1 MSSPT
6 ERSISEED
14 GDSSPF
20 LLSED
25 SSKDPMRENDY
36 NEGFD
41 PISDSAN
48 PQEWPLSYKRGIVAL
63 LAGSAFTVTFNSMSV
78 IPVANQIAEDVGN
91 GDGSKMVSALPV
103 TIWELG
109 EATGCLLIAPLS
121 EIFGRYRVIN
131 ICSIMFIFATIIGAA
146 STSMSQ
152 FIVSRALAG
161 MVVTSNVL
169 NPAIIGDIF
178 PPEHRVTALSIVQ
191 FAPVLG
197 GTIGAAA
204 SGAISE
210 LLGWRFVLGTSI
222 LLATLCQFGFLTYYR
237 ETYKPAILRKRE
249 ATLYEKLEDTS
260 GVDSLGGSSYLEQ
273 VSTGIFLSL
282 IRPALVIFDSG
293 VLAALSVFG
302 SVLFAHYCVQNVTL
316 PPILEDTYGM
326 SPVEAGK
333 AFLVNGAGS
342 IIGIVIC
349 KFTIDRIYLKLRAA
363 NKGIGRPEYRLPM
376 AIIAALMMPLALAL
390 YGFCAEYRLPLG
402 LLLVSVAWT
411 RMSIVLGLVPVM
423 AYAVDACSLY
433 SASAAT
439 GIVVLRCIAGA
450 CLPLLTVQ
458 MVECV
463 GYGTSYILLSAISL
477 GLGLVPILIMR
488 FGPHWRQRSGYTS

>member
-1 MSSPT
+1 MYPT
-6 ERSISEED
+6 DRSISEED

-20 LLSED
+20 LHSEG
-25 SSKDPMRENDY
+25 SSKYPVRINDCKQ
-36 NEGFD
+36 GFD
-41 PISDSAN
+41 PTSDSAN

-78 IPVANQIAEDVGN
+78 IPIATQIAEEVGN
-91 GDGSKMVSALPV
+91 ADGSKMVSALPV

-131 ICSIMFIFATIIGAA
+131 TCNILFIFATIIGAV
-146 STSMSQ
+146 STSMLQ

-178 PPEHRVTALSIVQ
+178 PPEHRGTALSIVQ

-210 LLGWRFVLGTSI
+210 LLGWRSVLGTSI
-222 LLATLCQFGFLTYYR
+222 LMASLCQLGFLVYYR
-237 ETYKPAILRKRE
+237 ESYKPAILRKR
-249 ATLYEKLEDTS
+249 AVALHEKMDDIS
-260 GVDSLGGSSYLEQ
+260 SVDNLGESLFLGQ
-273 VSTGIFLSL
+273 ASTGILLSL
-282 IRPALVIFDSG
+282 LRPALIIFDSG

-302 SVLFAHYCVQNVTL
+302 CVLFAHYCVQNVTL
-316 PPILEDTYGM
+316 PLILEDTYGM
-326 SPVEAGK
+326 SPAEAGK
-333 AFLVNGAGS
+333 AFLANGAGS

-349 KFTIDRIYLKLRAA
+349 KFTIDRIYLGLRAA

-390 YGFCAEYRLPLG
+390 YGLCAEYRLPLG
-402 LLLVSVAWT
+402 VLLVSVAWT
-411 RMSIVLGLVPVM
+411 RMCIVLGLVPVM

-450 CLPLLTVQ
+450 SLPLLTVQ

-463 GYGTSYILLSAISL
+463 GYGSSYILLSAISL
-477 GLGLVPILIMR
+477 GLGLIPILVMR

>member
-1 MSSPT
+1 MSYLA
-6 ERSISEED
+6 ERSVTRED
-14 GDSSPF
+14 EDSSPF
-20 LLSED
+20 LLSEE
-25 SSKDPMRENDY
+25 SSKDPTRVYHCSDEF
-36 NEGFD
+36 E
-41 PISDSAN
+41 PISDTDN

-78 IPVANQIAEDVGN
+78 IPVANQIAEDIGN
-91 GDGSKMVSALPV
+91 VDGSKLVSALPV

-109 EATGCLLIAPLS
+109 EATGCVLIAPLS

-131 ICSIMFIFATIIGAA
+131 ICNAIFILVTIIGAI
-146 STSMSQ
+146 STSMEQ
-152 FIVSRALAG
+152 FIISRALAG

-178 PPEHRVTALSIVQ
+178 PPEHRGTALSIVQ

-222 LLATLCQFGFLTYYR
+222 LLASVCQLGFLICYR
-237 ETYKPAILRKRE
+237 ETYQPIILRQSQ
-249 ATLYEKLEDTS
+249 AALNEKLARRS
-260 GVDSLGGSSYLEQ
+260 SYDSLEGMSCLEPGSTSIVE
-273 VSTGIFLSL
+273 SL
-282 IRPALVIFDSG
+282 LRPASVIGDSG
-293 VLAALSVFG
+293 VLAAVSVFG

-326 SPVEAGK
+326 SPAEAGT
-333 AFLVNGAGS
+333 AFLANGAGS

-349 KFTIDRIYLKLRAA
+349 KFTIDRVYHRLRTA
-363 NKGIGRPEYRLPM
+363 NKGVGLPEHRLPM
-376 AIIAALMMPLALAL
+376 AIVAALMMPIALAL
-390 YGFCAEYRLPLG
+390 YGLCAEYRLPLG
-402 LLLVSVAWT
+402 FFLVSVAWT
-411 RMSIVLGLVPVM
+411 RLSIVLGLVPLM

-463 GYGTSYILLSAISL
+463 GYGSSYVLLSAISL
-477 GLGLVPILIMR
+477 GLGLIPVLIMR
-488 FGPHWRQRSGYTS
+488 FGPHWRQRSRYTS